1 MKGQWPY
8 RHTSETCRTQG
19 RQEQGI
25 QYMSE
30 THSRFA
36 TIAIVDTNGLLRGQ
50 KVRGADI
57 PALLEQGPGMSP
69 VQLALDPT
77 DDILDMPGITD
88 DTADFHDSDLT
99 VDPASLRHIPFE
111 RDEDSPL
118 YLAQFTKDAADL
130 CPRSVLRRVLDR
142 ARDMSFAPKVGIE
155 LEFTLFDE
163 TPRSLAAK
171 GFEGLD
177 TATQHPSHDLIIY
190 QAAQADFYA
199 EVADMCG
206 PLGIGLGKM
215 HEEIGG
221 GFMEACI
228 AATSALEAADQAA
241 LFKNFIRVLAMRRDQ
256 TVCFMPR
263 WSEEADSQSSHIHV
277 SLADPDGLPLF
288 WKSDAPDKIS
298 DTFRHFIG
306 GMQKHLPALMLIFAP
321 TVNSWRRFAKGTFA
335 PPALSWGVENRT
347 TAFRVV
353 GHSPRSLRVENRLP
367 CSDANPYLALA
378 ATLAAG
384 LTGIQDKIEPSAP
397 TQGNG
402 YVPGVA
408 AGPALPEGM
417 SAAIDALRAS
427 PFAADWLSPRFVET
441 FSSTRAHQHRQFE
454 GKTLVDER
462 RRFFELG

>member
-1 MKGQWPY
+1 
-8 RHTSETCRTQG
+8 
-19 RQEQGI
+19 
-25 QYMSE
+25 MSE

-57 PALLEQGPGMSP
+57 PGLLERGPGMSP

-77 DDILDMPGITD
+77 DEIMDMPHVTD
-88 DTADFHDSDLT
+88 DSADFHDADLT
-99 VDPASLRHIPFE
+99 VDPSSLRHVPFE

-118 YLAQFTKDAADL
+118 YLAQFTGDAADF
-130 CPRSVLRRVLDR
+130 CPRSILRRVLDR
-142 ARDMSFAPKVGIE
+142 ARDMGLHPKVGIE

-163 TPRSLAAK
+163 TARSLAAK
-171 GFEGLD
+171 GFEDLT
-177 TATQHPSHDLIIY
+177 TATAHPSHDLIIY

-199 EVADMCG
+199 EVADLCG

-228 AATSALEAADQAA
+228 AATTALEAADQAA
-241 LFKNFIRVLAMRRDQ
+241 LFKNFIRVLAMKRDQ

-263 WSEEADSQSSHIHV
+263 WSEEADSQSSHIHL
-277 SLADPDGLPLF
+277 SFTDADETPMF
-288 WKSDAPDKIS
+288 WDAQAPDRMS
-298 DTFRHFIG
+298 DMFRHFIG
-306 GMQKHLPALMLIFAP
+306 GMQAYLPAMMLIFAP
-321 TVNSWRRFAKGTFA
+321 TVNSWRRFAEGTFA
-335 PPALSWGVENRT
+335 PPAFSWGIENRT

-353 GHSPRSLRVENRLP
+353 GHGPRSLRVENRLP
-367 CSDANPYLALA
+367 CSDANPYLTLA

-384 LTGIQDKIEPSAP
+384 LAGIAEKIAPTEP

-408 AGPALPEGM
+408 IGTALPATMAE
-417 SAAIDALRAS
+417 AVTALRGCGLAQ
-427 PFAADWLSPRFVET
+427 DWLSPRFVET
-441 FSSTRAHQHRQFE
+441 FTATRDHQIRQFE
-454 GKTLVDER
+454 GKTLIDER

>member
-1 MKGQWPY
+1 
-8 RHTSETCRTQG
+8 
-19 RQEQGI
+19 
-25 QYMSE
+25 MSE

-57 PALLEQGPGMSP
+57 PGLMGRGPGMSP

-77 DDILDMPGITD
+77 DAIMDMPGVTD
-88 DTADFHDSDLT
+88 DSADFHDADLA
-99 VDPASLRHIPFE
+99 VDSSSLRHIPFE
-111 RDEDSPL
+111 RDEDNPL
-118 YLAQFTKDAADL
+118 YLAQFTDEAADF
-130 CPRSVLRRVLDR
+130 CPRSILRRVLDR
-142 ARDMSFAPKVGIE
+142 ARDMGLNPKVGVE

-163 TPRSLAAK
+163 TPGSLAAK
-171 GFEGLD
+171 GFDGLE
-177 TATQHPSHDLIIY
+177 TATAHPSHDLIIY

-241 LFKNFIRVLAMRRDQ
+241 LFKNFIRVLAMQRGQ

-263 WSEEADSQSSHIHV
+263 WSEEADSQSSHIHL
-277 SLADPDGLPLF
+277 SLTDADDLPLF
-288 WKSDAPDKIS
+288 WDANAPGKMSDR
-298 DTFRHFIG
+298 FRHFIG
-306 GMQKHLPALMLIFAP
+306 GMQRYLPAMMLVFAP
-321 TVNSWRRFAKGTFA
+321 TVNSWRRFAEGTFA
-335 PPALSWGVENRT
+335 PPALSWGIENRT

-353 GHSPRSLRVENRLP
+353 GHGPRSLRVENRLP
-367 CSDANPYLALA
+367 CSDANPYLTLA

-384 LTGIQDKIEPSAP
+384 LAGIADEIAP
-397 TQGNG
+397 TEPTCGNG

-408 AGPALPEGM
+408 TGPTLPDGM
-417 SAAIDALRAS
+417 GAAIDALRAS
-427 PFAADWLSPRFVET
+427 DFAAEWLSSRFVET
-441 FSSTRAHQHRQFE
+441 FTATRTHQMQQFV
-454 GKTLVDER
+454 GKTLIDER

>member
-1 MKGQWPY
+1 
-8 RHTSETCRTQG
+8 
-19 RQEQGI
+19 
-25 QYMSE
+25 MSE

-50 KVRGADI
+50 KVRGSEI
-57 PALLEQGPGMSP
+57 PSLLEQGPGMSP

-77 DDILDMPGITD
+77 DDILDMPGVTD
-88 DTADFHDSDLT
+88 DSADFHDAELS
-99 VDPASLRHIPFE
+99 VDAASLRHIPFE

-118 YLAQFTKDAADL
+118 YLAQFTGEAADF
-130 CPRSVLRRVLDR
+130 CPRSLLRRVLDR
-142 ARDMSFAPKVGIE
+142 ARDMGLTPKVGFE

-171 GFEGLD
+171 GFDRLD
-177 TATQHPSHDLIIY
+177 TATQHPSHDLLIY

-199 EVADMCG
+199 AVADMCG

-221 GFMEACI
+221 GFMEACV
-228 AATSALEAADQAA
+228 AATTALEAADQSA
-241 LFKNFIRVLAMRRDQ
+241 LFKNFIRVLAMQRGQ

-277 SLADPDGLPLF
+277 SLSDRDGTPLF
-288 WKSDAPDKIS
+288 WNGDAPGKIS
-298 DTFRHFIG
+298 DTFRYFIG
-306 GMQKHLPALMLIFAP
+306 GLQKNLPAMMLIFAP
-321 TVNSWRRFAKGTFA
+321 TVNSWRRFAEGTFA
-335 PPALSWGVENRT
+335 PPAFSWGVENRT

-353 GHSPRSLRVENRLP
+353 GHAPRLLRVENRLP

-384 LTGIQDKIEPSAP
+384 LAGIRDKTEPTDP
-397 TQGNG
+397 TRGNG

-408 AGPALPEGM
+408 AGPALPGGM
-417 SAAIDALRAS
+417 TAAIDALRGS
-427 PFAADWLSPRFVET
+427 SFAAEWLSPRFVET
-441 FSSTRAHQHRQFE
+441 FTATRTHQVSRFT
-454 GKTLVDER
+454 GKTLIDER